1 MPTGPS
7 PSGVTVTFGAAS
19 DIDRLEPLWLHV
31 HAVHQESAPE
41 LGPWVD
47 DATTW
52 AKRRELYGHC
62 LSNPDSFLLLAA
74 RDERLVGYALV
85 TVEPDGDV
93 LWNDSWVVGDRVA
106 ELESISVLPEE
117 QGRGIGTY
125 LLRVVDEELERR
137 GILDLVI
144 GAVPGNPAVQFYE
157 RRGFTPN
164 WIILSR
170 FASRSA
176 S

>member
-1 MPTGPS
+1 MPEGPL
-7 PSGVTVTFGAAS
+7 PPGVTVTFGAAS

-41 LGPWVD
+41 LGPWVE

-62 LSNPDSFLLLAA
+62 LSNLDSFLLLAA

-93 LWNDSWVVGDRVA
+93 LWSDSWVVGDRVA

-125 LLRVVDEELERR
+125 LLQVVDEELERR
-137 GILDLVI
+137 GIHDLVI
-144 GAVPGNPAVQFYE
+144 GAVPGNPAVQFYQ

-164 WIILSR
+164 WVILSR

>member
-1 MPTGPS
+1 
-7 PSGVTVTFGAAS
+7 VTVALGDTG
-19 DIDRLEPLWLHV
+19 DIDGLRTLWLHV
-31 HAVHQESAPE
+31 HAVHQASAPQ

-52 AKRRELYGHC
+52 AKRRELYAHC
-62 LSNPDSFLLLAA
+62 LSQPDSFLLLAR

-106 ELESISVLPEE
+106 ELESLAVLADE
-117 QGRGIGTY
+117 QGKGIGTY
-125 LLRVVDEELERR
+125 LMAAVDEELERR
-137 GILDLVI
+137 GIGDLAI
-144 GAVPGNPAVQFYE
+144 GVVPGNPALRFYE
-157 RRGFTPN
+157 RRGFVPN

-170 FASRSA
+170 FASRGPA
-176 S
+176 GHD

>member
-1 MPTGPS
+1 MPEGP
-7 PSGVTVTFGAAS
+7 PPGVTVTLGAAS
-19 DIDRLEPLWLHV
+19 DIDRLEPLWLYV

-52 AKRRELYGHC
+52 AKRRELYVHC
-62 LSNPDSFLLLAA
+62 LSHPDSFLLLAA
-74 RDERLVGYALV
+74 RGRCLVGYALV

-93 LWNDSWVVGDRVA
+93 LWSDSWVVGDKVA
-106 ELESISVLPEE
+106 ELESISVLPAE

-125 LLRVVDEELERR
+125 LLQRVDEELERR
-137 GILDLVI
+137 GIRDLVI
-144 GAVPGNPAVQFYE
+144 GAVPGNPAVGFYE

-170 FASRSA
+170 FASRGA